1 MRKYWAM
8 LLCLAILVCG
18 GIKSALAKESAQW
31 QLLEENAAGA
41 YYSDVTSFR
50 RVEKKENA
58 IQVRTRIDLK
68 DPSFIRLLSHHFGK
82 KLVKEDKPAACL
94 LTVVL
99 QLENHT
105 YRMKSIQ
112 LVSQEGKTLEKK
124 TLKEDYMPIPKG
136 TFLESLEK
144 EVQAWDIL
152 GKGTIQRETK
162 RI

>member
-1 MRKYWAM
+1 MKKYGAM
-8 LLCLAILVCG
+8 LFCLAVLVG
-18 GIKSALAKESAQW
+18 GAAQNAFAKENEQW

-50 RVEKKENA
+50 RIEKKEDTIKA
-58 IQVRTRIDLK
+58 RTRIDLK
-68 DPSFIRLLSHHFGK
+68 DPSFIRLLTHHFGK
-82 KLVKEDKPAACL
+82 KLTKDDKPAACL

-99 QLENHT
+99 HLEDHT
-105 YRMKSIQ
+105 YRIENIQ
-112 LVSQEGKTLEKK
+112 LLSQEGKTLEKK
-124 TLKEDYMPIPKG
+124 ALKEEDKLIPKG
-136 TFLESLEK
+136 TFLENLEK